1 MYTGSAH
8 QLWEQFR
15 AALWVIFW
23 SALVTFI
30 LMKLIGL
37 VLRGARYKDE
47 ILEIGD
53 LAIHDEEAFPEE
65 TVRRA
70 GRAEAVPSPWP
81 GSRWVP
87 CRHRDRR
94 TVATRR
100 GSGVVGRARTKGTIT

>member
-1 MYTGSAH
+1 M
-8 QLWEQFR
+8 WEQFR

-53 LAIHDEEAFPEE
+53 SAIHDEEAFPEE
-65 TVRRA
+65 AFASLINSVVGVDHMSVHDSHTGLIIRCHLPIL
-70 GRAEAVPSPWP
+70 GSTLGC
-81 GSRWVP
+81 GSR
-87 CRHRDRR
+87 
-94 TVATRR
+94 
-100 GSGVVGRARTKGTIT
+100 SLRTKGAKQ